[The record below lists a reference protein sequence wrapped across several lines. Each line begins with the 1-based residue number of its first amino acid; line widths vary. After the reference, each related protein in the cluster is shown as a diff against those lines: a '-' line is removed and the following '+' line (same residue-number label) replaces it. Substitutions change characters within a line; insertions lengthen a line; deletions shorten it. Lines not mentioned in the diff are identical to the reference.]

1 MKSQIQSIGELHLN
15 GTINSYAQIFFSQDR
30 WYAVILLTVSMLDYR
45 LGLGGLTAVVLTNL
59 MAHLLGFSKE
69 KIITGL

>member
-30 WYAVILLTVSMLDYR
+30 WYAVILTFVNCINGRS
-45 LGLGGLTAVVLTNL
+45 
-59 MAHLLGFSKE
+59 
-69 KIITGL
+69 

>member
-30 WYAVILLTVSMLDYR
+30 WYAVILLTVSMLDQWQFVGQSHR
-45 LGLGGLTAVVLTNL
+45 G
-59 MAHLLGFSKE
+59 
-69 KIITGL
+69 